1 MRPSFESAA
10 AERLLPGAF
19 LAAAL
24 LLAGCATSGQEPAP
38 AGPVSP
44 VTIMTFNVENLFDT
58 EDDPGK
64 NDQTYLPLAA
74 KQNERHVAGCAAID
88 NDRWRD
94 QCLYWNWSDSVV
106 ERKLALVARAI
117 LQTNEGRGPDI
128 VALQEVENAAILERL
143 RRDHL
148 GTAGYREAILI
159 EGADRRGI
167 DVAFLSRLPLVGRAA
182 LHPIGFSGFDPA
194 RVDDTRGILQATFRL
209 PDGRELTGFAVHFP
223 APYHPYQM
231 REQAYEALNALA
243 ERLPE
248 GRHAFAAGD
257 FNTTS
262 DEVRTRGMLE
272 RFVRDQ
278 WDIAHEFGCGDCPG
292 TYYYAP
298 EDNWSF
304 LDMIL
309 WRKSASR
316 SLDTTWKIDPASVR
330 LVNGLPEQRTAA
342 ATPAGFELDGRA
354 GVSDHWP
361 LLVAIERR

>member
-10 AERLLPGAF
+10 AERLLP
-19 LAAAL
+19 AAL
-24 LLAGCATSGQEPAP
+24 LAVLLSLTGCAASGPESVA

-44 VTIMTFNVENLFDT
+44 VTIMTFNVENLFDA
-58 EDDPGK
+58 EDDPDT

-74 KQNERHVAGCAAID
+74 KQNERHVAGCAEID

-94 QCLYWNWSDSVV
+94 QCLYWDWSAAVV
-106 ERKLALVARAI
+106 ERKLELVAGAI
-117 LQTNEGRGPDI
+117 LQTNDGRGPDI
-128 VALQEVENAAILERL
+128 VALQEVENVAILERL
-143 RRDHL
+143 RRDYL
-148 GTAGYREAILI
+148 GAAGYGAAVLI

-167 DVAFLSRLPLVGRAA
+167 DVAFLSRLPLIGRPV
-182 LHPIGFSGFDPA
+182 LHPIEFSGFDPA
-194 RVDDTRGILQATFRL
+194 RTDDTRGILQATFRL
-209 PDGRELTGFAVHFP
+209 PDGQQLTGFAVHFP
-223 APYHPYQM
+223 APYHPYRM
-231 REQAYEALNALA
+231 REQAYDALNALA
-243 ERLPE
+243 AGLPAD
-248 GRHAFAAGD
+248 RHAFAAGD

-309 WRKSASR
+309 WRKTAGR
-316 SLDTTWKIDPASVR
+316 SLDATWKIDPASVR
-330 LVNGLPEQRTAA
+330 LANGLAEQRTAA
-342 ATPAGFELDGRA
+342 ATPAGFEPDGRP